1 MKKKVIGA
9 VVVAAALFGVVGF
22 VKYNEYSAKEPI
34 VQVELGDKISEKPE
48 DYVKANKKAL
58 KETVLD
64 FSKVDQ
70 KKVGKYPATASY
82 DKNKINFKVEI
93 VDTTKPKLTLVKTE
107 DEVYH
112 AIVGQPLNGTALIES
127 VEDLAGVKAVNFS
140 DGQTDGNEES
150 ENPVEQV
157 ALTLDEVGE
166 KEVTISVEDNNGNV
180 TKETV
185 KVKVVEDY
193 KSHISGFAERTIVRG
208 TANVDW
214 LEGIT
219 WDEKI
224 VSVTPDAAGVDLNT
238 VGEYKVVYHILGDD
252 NETEITEE
260 VKVFVIED
268 KLPIEAAGSTGNGK
282 KSGENGTSRNPLP
295 SQGGGAGS
303 SGSSGN
309 TGGGMTPGQ
318 SWNGNSTGTGTTSDG
333 VNYEGGTWN
342 PWG

>member
-34 VQVELGDKISEKPE
+34 VQVELGDKIPEKPE

-127 VEDLAGVKAVNFS
+127 VKDLAGVKAVNFS

-193 KSHISGFAERTIVRG
+193 KSHISGFAERTILRG

-252 NETEITEE
+252 NETELTEE

-268 KLPIEAAGSTGNGK
+268 KVQVEAASSTGNGK
-282 KSGENGTSRNPLP
+282 SSGSNSTSKNTAPSSGGT
-295 SQGGGAGS
+295 
-303 SGSSGN
+303 GSSGN
-309 TGGGMTPGQ
+309 TGGGSSSGQ
-318 SWNGNSTGTGTTSDG
+318 SWEGNKTGEGYIDGPNGNT
-333 VNYEGGTWN
+333 YEEGTWN

>member
-127 VEDLAGVKAVNFS
+127 VEDLAGIKAVNFS
-140 DGQTDGNEES
+140 DSQTDGNKES

-214 LEGIT
+214 VEGIT

-252 NETEITEE
+252 NETELTEE

-268 KLPIEAAGSTGNGK
+268 KVQVEAASATGNGK
-282 KSGENGTSRNPLP
+282 SSGSNSTSKNTAPSSGGT
-295 SQGGGAGS
+295 
-303 SGSSGN
+303 GSSGN
-309 TGGGMTPGQ
+309 TGGGSSSGQ
-318 SWNGNSTGTGTTSDG
+318 SWEGNKTGEGYIDGPNGNT
-333 VNYEGGTWN
+333 YEEGTWN

>member
-260 VKVFVIED
+260 VKVLVIED
-268 KLPIEAAGSTGNGK
+268 YGMPGGTAGATGIGK
-282 KSGENGTSRNPLP
+282 SSGSNSTSRNTAP
-295 SQGGGAGS
+295 SSGGGT
-303 SGSSGN
+303 GSSGN
-309 TGGGMTPGQ
+309 TGGGWSSGQ
-318 SWNGNSTGTGTTSDG
+318 SWEGNKTEEGYIDGPNGNT
-333 VNYEGGTWN
+333 YEEGTWN
-342 PWG
+342 PWE